1 MELNKAFKLIKSYL
15 SNILFI
21 FFIIA
26 FSFFI
31 FNNKSDLIGL
41 FDFNFFNLSFL
52 TVLFIFSYLI
62 KTKLNQY
69 LYSTK
74 NINMS
79 YHEALNLIINS
90 TAGNLSTPFSL
101 GTGYKFHYLKKKY
114 NLTYSEHLNINIYL
128 TIFTNLIFVLILVF
142 ISFFNYLNKDVIFY
156 NLFLFWLFI
165 LFAGFFLFYTLSKE
179 YKTKKLNFL
188 NSYSIRSLNLSFSK
202 IINIFIYTIL
212 LLVINVLSHIYLF
225 NLLGLEIQTSQI
237 ISYSCLSGLANI
249 IKFTPGNFGINESVL
264 IISDLY
270 HGLLPVQVIVS
281 SLIFRFFSWLNILI
295 FYGILNF
302 QKSYNKKNK

>member
-1 MELNKAFKLIKSYL
+1 MNKAFKFIKSYL

-21 FFIIA
+21 FFICA
-26 FSFFI
+26 FSLFI
-31 FNNKSDLIGL
+31 FNNKSDLNGL
-41 FDFNFFNLSFL
+41 FDFNFLNLSLLTIFL
-52 TVLFIFSYLI
+52 ILSYLI

-69 LYSTK
+69 LYSSK

-79 YHEALNLIINS
+79 FIETLNLIINS
-90 TAGNLSTPFSL
+90 TAGNLSTPFNL

-114 NLTYSEHLNINIYL
+114 NLTYSENLSINIYF
-128 TIFTNLIFVLILVF
+128 TIFTNLIYVFFLVI
-142 ISFFNYLNKDVIFY
+142 ISFSNYLNKDSIFF

-165 LFAGFFLFYTLSKE
+165 LFAGFLLFSILSKE
-179 YKTKKLNFL
+179 SKVKKLNFL

-202 IINIFIYTIL
+202 IINLLIYTIL
-212 LLVINVLSHIYLF
+212 MITVSVVSHIYLF
-225 NLLGLEIQTSQI
+225 KLLGLQINTAQI
-237 ISYSCLSGLANI
+237 IAFVSISGLANI

-264 IISDLY
+264 IISNLY
-270 HGLLPVQVIVS
+270 HGLLGVQVIVV

-295 FYGILNF
+295 FYSFLNF

>member
-1 MELNKAFKLIKSYL
+1 MKLNKAFKLIKSYL

-52 TVLFIFSYLI
+52 TVLFILSYLI

-74 NINMS
+74 NINMP
-79 YHEALNLIINS
+79 YDEALNLIINS

-114 NLTYSEHLNINIYL
+114 NLTYSEHLNLNIYL

-142 ISFFNYLNKDVIFY
+142 ISFLNYLNKDVIFY
-156 NLFLFWLFI
+156 NLFLFWLFV
-165 LFAGFFLFYTLSKE
+165 LFAGFFLFYILSKE
-179 YKTKKLNFL
+179 YKTKKLDFL

-202 IINIFIYTIL
+202 FINIFIYTIL

-270 HGLLPVQVIVS
+270 HGLLPVQVIIS

>member
-52 TVLFIFSYLI
+52 TVLFILSYLI

-156 NLFLFWLFI
+156 NLFLFWLFV
-165 LFAGFFLFYTLSKE
+165 LFAGFFLFYILSKE
-179 YKTKKLNFL
+179 YKTKKLDFL

-202 IINIFIYTIL
+202 FINIFIYTIL

>member
-1 MELNKAFKLIKSYL
+1 MKLNKAFKLIKSYL

-52 TVLFIFSYLI
+52 TVLFILSYLI

-114 NLTYSEHLNINIYL
+114 NLTYSEHLNLNIYL

-202 IINIFIYTIL
+202 FINMK
-212 LLVINVLSHIYLF
+212 INGV
-225 NLLGLEIQTSQI
+225 
-237 ISYSCLSGLANI
+237 I
-249 IKFTPGNFGINESVL
+249 IKF
-264 IISDLY
+264 
-270 HGLLPVQVIVS
+270 
-281 SLIFRFFSWLNILI
+281 
-295 FYGILNF
+295 
-302 QKSYNKKNK
+302 

>member
-52 TVLFIFSYLI
+52 TVLFILSYLI

-101 GTGYKFHYLKKKY
+101 GTGYKYWF
-114 NLTYSEHLNINIYL
+114 N
-128 TIFTNLIFVLILVF
+128 FVLI
-142 ISFFNYLNKDVIFY
+142 K
-156 NLFLFWLFI
+156 
-165 LFAGFFLFYTLSKE
+165 
-179 YKTKKLNFL
+179 
-188 NSYSIRSLNLSFSK
+188 
-202 IINIFIYTIL
+202 
-212 LLVINVLSHIYLF
+212 
-225 NLLGLEIQTSQI
+225 
-237 ISYSCLSGLANI
+237 
-249 IKFTPGNFGINESVL
+249 
-264 IISDLY
+264 
-270 HGLLPVQVIVS
+270 
-281 SLIFRFFSWLNILI
+281 
-295 FYGILNF
+295 
-302 QKSYNKKNK
+302 